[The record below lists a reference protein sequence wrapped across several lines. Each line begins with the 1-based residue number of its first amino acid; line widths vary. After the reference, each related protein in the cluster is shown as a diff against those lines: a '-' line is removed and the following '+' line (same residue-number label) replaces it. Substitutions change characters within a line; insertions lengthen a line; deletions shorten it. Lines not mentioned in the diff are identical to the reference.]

1 MIIRKV
7 VFLLENESNCCSRCA
22 YLRAGAVTAGAA
34 DGGECSL
41 EQFGTGLLILL
52 LAENATSSSCAE
64 TVLEVPK
71 CTQISSCRSMI
82 RTD

>member
-1 MIIRKV
+1 V

-41 EQFGTGLLILL
+41 EQLRGDRFVDTFAGGECYL
-52 LAENATSSSCAE
+52 
-64 TVLEVPK
+64 
-71 CTQISSCRSMI
+71 
-82 RTD
+82 